1 MRDLKLSEVVMREV
15 GGQVGTFKKDISDPL
30 AQALDDL
37 KGKLNTLIEENTLVP
52 SLVGPGNPHKNLRGY
67 ISSQHNFV

>member
-30 AQALDDL
+30 AQALEDL
-37 KGKLNTLIEENTLVP
+37 
-52 SLVGPGNPHKNLRGY
+52 
-67 ISSQHNFV
+67 